1 MRVRRSVRRG
11 VTLSAAVMA
20 LLSFIPAAATSASA
34 SVFGCDGYLYAGDH
48 TNNAANEGVYGD
60 IRAEGETYGGDSGSH
75 MAAWVGS
82 NTPAGA
88 DVSSPYDQE
97 DWVQGGYAIGD
108 LDGVITTDQVMY
120 AEFTGPGY
128 GPTPNYFPQYGLGN
142 QFFESTITST
152 TSGSYGLY
160 YMFDNSTEIA
170 SSWLI
175 NPTDTYQD
183 AVLESYSASVVAA
196 CPVMTDG
203 LFGTT
208 GSNDS
213 YNESS
218 EIAIIRH
225 SYVTDLWQSEISTYE
240 YEGSPYTAAYWVNYS
255 AFHSYGG

>member
-1 MRVRRSVRRG
+1 MRVKRSARRG
-11 VTLSAAVMA
+11 VTLSAAVMV

-60 IRAEGETYGGDSGSH
+60 IRAEGETYGGTSSSH
-75 MAAWVGS
+75 MLAWVGS
-82 NTPAGA
+82 NTPEGA
-88 DVSSPYDQE
+88 DASAPYDGE
-97 DWVQGGYAIGD
+97 DWVQGGYGIGD
-108 LDGVITTDQVMY
+108 VDGVITTDQVMY
-120 AEFTGPGY
+120 SEFSGPGY
-128 GPTPNYFPQYGLGN
+128 EPTPYYYPQYGLGN

-160 YMFDNSTEIA
+160 YMFDNSTEID

-183 AVLESYSASVVAA
+183 AIQESYNAQVVEA
-196 CPVMTDG
+196 CPSMTDG

-240 YEGSPYTAAYWVNYS
+240 YEQSPYTAAYWVNYS
-255 AFHSYGG
+255 AFHTSGG